1 MNIPFTKHTLD
12 NGLDVLVHEDH
23 SLPIVA
29 VNVWYHVGSKNEVP
43 GRTGFAHLFE
53 HLMFEGSQHYDRG
66 YFHPLQEAGAALN
79 GSTNADR
86 TNYWEVVPGNALD
99 LALWM
104 ESDRMGYLLPALTEA
119 KFSNQREVVLNE
131 RRQNYEN
138 RPYGLAGMAIV
149 SALYPADHPYHWLT
163 IGGADDIRAAHIDDV
178 RAFFQRYYHPA
189 NASLA
194 LAGDIDPEMGILMA
208 EEYFG
213 EIPAGEKPARVSVP
227 AAAPPPAD
235 VTLVLEDRVELPRI
249 YMAWHSP
256 ALFADGDAELDLV
269 AEVLTSGKT
278 SRLYRALVYEQ
289 RIATEVAA
297 SQNSRE
303 LGSFFQVVATAAPG
317 RTLAEVE
324 RAIAKELAGFL
335 DRGPTGPELERCLAQ
350 AEAHFLFRLQTV
362 GGFGGKSDQLNAYNT
377 FLNDPGYFV
386 RDLERYRTATAD
398 RLREAARKY
407 LKPSNRVVLSVVPR
421 GRLALA
427 LPGSQSVAVS

>member
-1 MNIPFTKHTLD
+1 MNISYSKHTLA
-12 NGLDVLVHEDH
+12 NGLDVLIHEDH
-23 SLPIVA
+23 ALPIVA

-43 GRTGFAHLFE
+43 KRTGFAHLFE

-104 ESDRMGYLLPALTEA
+104 ESDRMGYLLPALTDA

-149 SALYPADHPYHWLT
+149 SALYPPDHPYHWLT
-163 IGGADDIRAAHIDDV
+163 IGEAADIRAAHIDDV
-178 RAFFQRYYHPA
+178 RAFFQRYYHPG

-194 LAGDIDPEMGILMA
+194 LAGDIDA
-208 EEYFG
+208 ETAVALAERYFA
-213 EIPAGEKPARVSVP
+213 EIPGGEKPGPVRVTKPDSP
-227 AAAPPPAD
+227 AVD
-235 VTLVLEDRVELPRI
+235 VRLVLEDRVELPRL
-249 YMAWHSP
+249 YLAWHSP
-256 ALFADGDAELDLV
+256 ALFAEGDAELDLV
-269 AEVLTSGKT
+269 GEVLSSGKT
-278 SRLYRALVYEQ
+278 SRLYRSLVYDQ

-303 LGSFFQVVATAAPG
+303 LGSFFQIVATAAPG

-324 RAIAKELAGFL
+324 RAISKEIAGL
-335 DRGPTGPELERCLAQ
+335 IDRGPTPGELERCLAQ
-350 AEAHFLFRLQTV
+350 AESHFLFRLQTV
-362 GGFGGKSDQLNAYNT
+362 GGFGGKSDQLNAYNM
-377 FLNDPGYFV
+377 FLGDPGYFDK
-386 RDLERYRTATAD
+386 DLERYRSATAA
-398 RLREAARKY
+398 RLQAAAAKW
-407 LKPSNRVVLSVVPR
+407 LKPHGRIVLSVVPR
-421 GRLALA
+421 GRLGLA
-427 LPGSQSVAVS
+427 LTGSQPVDVS

>member
-1 MNIPFTKHTLD
+1 MPT
-12 NGLDVLVHEDH
+12 
-23 SLPIVA
+23 
-29 VNVWYHVGSKNEVP
+29 
-43 GRTGFAHLFE
+43 
-53 HLMFEGSQHYDRG
+53 
-66 YFHPLQEAGAALN
+66 
-79 GSTNADR
+79 
-86 TNYWEVVPGNALD
+86 NALD

-149 SALYPADHPYHWLT
+149 SALYPPDHPYHWLT
-163 IGGADDIRAAHIDDV
+163 IGEAADIRAAHIDDV

-189 NASLA
+189 QRVARARRATSTPRRASRSPNA
-194 LAGDIDPEMGILMA
+194 
-208 EEYFG
+208 YF
-213 EIPAGEKPARVSVP
+213 ARDSRRREARTRSTVDGARARRRKTSR
-227 AAAPPPAD
+227 
-235 VTLVLEDRVELPRI
+235 LVLEDRVELPRL
-249 YMAWHSP
+249 YLAWHSP

-269 AEVLTSGKT
+269 GEVLSSGKT

-303 LGSFFQVVATAAPG
+303 LGSFFQIVATAAPG

-324 RAIAKELAGFL
+324 RAIAKEIAGFI
-335 DRGPTGPELERCLAQ
+335 DRGPTAAELERCLAQ

-377 FLNDPGYFV
+377 FLGDPGYFEQ
-386 RDLERYRTATAD
+386 DLERYRGRD
-398 RLREAARKY
+398 RRAAAARPRRSGSS
-407 LKPSNRVVLSVVPR
+407 PSRRVVLSVVPR
-421 GRLALA
+421 GRVALA
-427 LPGSQSVAVS
+427 LSGSQPVAVS

>member
-1 MNIPFTKHTLD
+1 
-12 NGLDVLVHEDH
+12 
-23 SLPIVA
+23 
-29 VNVWYHVGSKNEVP
+29 
-43 GRTGFAHLFE
+43 
-53 HLMFEGSQHYDRG
+53 
-66 YFHPLQEAGAALN
+66 
-79 GSTNADR
+79 
-86 TNYWEVVPGNALD
+86 VVPTNALD

-149 SALYPADHPYHWLT
+149 SALYPPEHPYHWLT
-163 IGGADDIRAAHIDDV
+163 IGEAADIRAAHIDDV
-178 RAFFQRYYHPA
+178 RAFFQRYYHPG

-194 LAGDIDPEMGILMA
+194 LAGDIDPVKGLELA
-208 EEYFG
+208 EWYFA
-213 EIPAGEKPARVSVP
+213 EIPGGEKPGPVGVTVPEAP
-227 AAAPPPAD
+227 AAD
-235 VTLVLEDRVELPRI
+235 VKLVLEDRVELPRL

-269 AEVLTSGKT
+269 GEVLSSGKT

-303 LGSFFQVVATAAPG
+303 LGSFFQIVATAAPG

-324 RAIAKELAGFL
+324 RAISKELAGFI
-335 DRGPTGPELERCLAQ
+335 DRGPTALELERCLAQ

-377 FLNDPGYFV
+377 FLGDPGYFEK
-386 RDLERYRTATAD
+386 DLERYRAATAAQ
-398 RLREAARKY
+398 LRRAAEHC
-407 LKPSNRVVLSVVPR
+407 LKPGRRVVLSVVPR
-421 GRLALA
+421 GKLALA
-427 LPGSQSVAVS
+427 LSGSEPVAVS